1 MEAENSNKRLKI
13 VGQFIRS
20 GREKVGISQRELGL
34 KLNPAVTTQ
43 FISNVERG
51 ITPLP
56 VDHVAAVARAL
67 ELSESDLYAVME
79 REYAFKITG
88 GRSVSSNTVDPTSP
102 VGQIVDAV
110 ATAFE
115 KADSG
120 RRREWAEIT
129 ARILNAPNL
138 IDLVKKYGS

>member
-1 MEAENSNKRLKI
+1 MDAENSNKRLKM

-34 KLNPAVTTQ
+34 KLTPSVTTQ

-56 VDHVAAVARAL
+56 IDHVAAVARAL
-67 ELSESDLYAVME
+67 EITEADLHAVME

-88 GRSVSSNTVDPTSP
+88 GRAQLDPMHLEIHA
-102 VGQIVDAV
+102 VADAV

-115 KADSG
+115 KASPG
-120 RRREWAEIT
+120 ARREWAEIT

-138 IDLVKKYGS
+138 IELVKKIGS